1 METMDASISET
12 MGVEMGKN
20 PGNTVLVESFKS
32 RVDDIFTKVDKVII
46 LAKYK
51 PFSVPVS

>member
-12 MGVEMGKN
+12 MDVEMGKN